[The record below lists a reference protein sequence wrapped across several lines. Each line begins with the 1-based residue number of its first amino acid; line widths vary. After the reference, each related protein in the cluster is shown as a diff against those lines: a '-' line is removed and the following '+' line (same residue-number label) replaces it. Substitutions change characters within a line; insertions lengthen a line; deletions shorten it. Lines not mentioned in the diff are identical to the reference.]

1 MNSKHIFLSSVISLL
16 LNSPLVMATN
26 QVEKTNTENATTL
39 IANENFSGTYIGF
52 TNPKN
57 VFASTLTIVGPNGFS
72 VSESVDIEI
81 PAIELSAF
89 GVLTDGLYTY
99 QLTAALSDEFVVA
112 THQPLNNGRG
122 ENERKQLHKAIKQS
136 GHFYIESGEIKNFA
150 TQTHSVE

>member
-1 MNSKHIFLSSVISLL
+1 MNSKHIFLLSVISLL

-26 QVEKTNTENATTL
+26 QVEKTNTENATNR

-52 TNPKN
+52 TNPNN

-72 VSESVDIEI
+72 FSETGNIEL
-81 PAIELSAF
+81 PSIELSAF
-89 GVLTDGLYTY
+89 GALTDGLYTY
-99 QLTAALSDEFVVA
+99 QLTAALSEQFVMA

-122 ENERKQLHKAIKQS
+122 ESERKQLHKSIKQS